1 MLTEMF
7 LRYSTRSTSKRTDG
21 MADNTVRTLLPY
33 IKKYES
39 FTSNYNY
46 YTIINWLDS
55 LNITNQSKA
64 TIASSMSRFMWFS
77 KLISEEEMRLVKM
90 SFKMTRRRW
99 SDKEIEDELLF
110 DIMEYFTMQHGYL
123 SIRNQALV
131 MTLAI
136 TGLRVSQLV
145 DLSMDTVTID
155 DGGVTIETYLQ
166 KQTFVDQRDAVD
178 IKHIPTN
185 ATISGIE
192 YYPIM
197 VEYIKHRQKIA
208 KTKQFFTDYHGYQI
222 TQRGVQH
229 IMEQLST
236 LFETKI
242 TCHTFRHNLITRV
255 VNTHG
260 LIKAAAIA
268 GHASLET
275 TKKYVKKNKLQLD
288 EVYMGL

>member
-33 IKKYES
+33 VKKYES

-46 YTIINWLDS
+46 HTIINWLDS

-64 TIASSMSRFMWFS
+64 TLASSMSRFMWFS

-99 SDKEIEDELLF
+99 SDKEIKDDLLNS
-110 DIMEYFTMQHGYL
+110 IMEYYTMQHGYL
-123 SIRNQALV
+123 SIRNRALV

-145 DLSMDTVTID
+145 DLSTDTVMIDNDGITIQ
-155 DGGVTIETYLQ
+155 TYLQ

-178 IKHIPTN
+178 IKHIPPN

-197 VEYIKHRQKIA
+197 IEYIKQRQAVA
-208 KTKQFFTDYHGYQI
+208 KTKQFFTDYNGYEI

-260 LIKAAAIA
+260 LIKGAAVA

-275 TKKYVKKNKLQLD
+275 TKKYVKKDKLQLD